1 MTDQQQGDV
10 KLFQTDDG
18 GNIIVEDGLVAMAG
32 GLETAAYLSLF
43 GGNEDDDG
51 RSDNSLTWWGNLDEN
66 DPARQYRS
74 ETQHLLQALPLTTG
88 NLRRIEDAALRDLT
102 WLIGQNIAS
111 SVSVSATIPGLN
123 RVKLTVDI
131 EARGEES
138 RFEFVENWK
147 ARA

>member
-102 WLIGQNIAS
+102 WLIGQNIA
-111 SVSVSATIPGLN
+111 GLN